1 MKKKQS
7 PSIKVLKEKTFLKM
21 IENSIGANL
30 WKNNYGE
37 KNGKII
43 DLTQNGYLS
52 CAFFVSSILKIF
64 DLVSGIHLTVEG
76 LEKDLIKNHWQE
88 ISNFKKIEKGA
99 VIIWEGTT
107 EYNPFTKK
115 EEFHSH
121 SGFYLGNKKA
131 VSMNSL
137 NGFPVIHHYTYNE
150 TKKIKKIYCRPIK

>member
-76 LEKDLIKNHWQE
+76 L
-88 ISNFKKIEKGA
+88 
-99 VIIWEGTT
+99 
-107 EYNPFTKK
+107 
-115 EEFHSH
+115 
-121 SGFYLGNKKA
+121 
-131 VSMNSL
+131 
-137 NGFPVIHHYTYNE
+137 
-150 TKKIKKIYCRPIK
+150 